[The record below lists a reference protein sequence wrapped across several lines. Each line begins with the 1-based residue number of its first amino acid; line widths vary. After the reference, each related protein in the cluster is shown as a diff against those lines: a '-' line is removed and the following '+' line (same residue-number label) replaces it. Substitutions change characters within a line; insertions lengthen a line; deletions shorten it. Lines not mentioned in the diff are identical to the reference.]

1 MVHIDERVH
10 ALLCHRIPVAR
21 ENAMIKELDLVV
33 LKTALPELGL
43 SDGDIGTVVMVHE
56 DGAGYEV
63 EFTALDGETLGIAT
77 LDAGG
82 VRPINRGEIASARRV
97 AA

>member
-1 MVHIDERVH
+1 
-10 ALLCHRIPVAR
+10 
-21 ENAMIKELDLVV
+21 MIKELDLIV
-33 LKTALPELGL
+33 LRTALPEPGL
-43 SDGDIGTVVMVHE
+43 SDGDIGTVVMVYE

-63 EFTALDGETLGIAT
+63 EFTALDGETLGITT

-82 VRPINRGEIASARRV
+82 VRPIKRREIKRREIASARRV

>member
-1 MVHIDERVH
+1 MLRTD
-10 ALLCHRIPVAR
+10 
-21 ENAMIKELDLVV
+21 
-33 LKTALPELGL
+33 LPELGL

-82 VRPINRGEIASARRV
+82 VRPINRREIASARRV
-97 AA
+97 TA

>member
-1 MVHIDERVH
+1 
-10 ALLCHRIPVAR
+10 
-21 ENAMIKELDLVV
+21 MIKELDLIV
-33 LKTALPELGL
+33 LRTALPEPGL
-43 SDGDIGTVVMVHE
+43 SDGDIGTVVMVYE

-63 EFTALDGETLGIAT
+63 EFTALDGETLGITT

-82 VRPINRGEIASARRV
+82 VRPIDRREIASARRG